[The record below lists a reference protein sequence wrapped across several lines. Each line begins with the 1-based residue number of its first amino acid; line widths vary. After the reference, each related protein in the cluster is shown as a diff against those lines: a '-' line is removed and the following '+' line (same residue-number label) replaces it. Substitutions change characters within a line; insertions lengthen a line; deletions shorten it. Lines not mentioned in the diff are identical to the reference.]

1 MSPIARCR
9 KSVSATIIPAKKAPS
24 ASDSPVSEVKYA
36 VPIQR
41 QRTVRMNTSLLRL
54 ASTARNNQG
63 TNFLEQANRATTI
76 KVAFPIANP
85 RDFQVS
91 GLSRP

>member
-24 ASDSPVSEVKYA
+24 ASERPVSEVRYA

-54 ASTARNNQG
+54 LSTNLKSIG
-63 TNFLEQANRATTI
+63 TSLRE
-76 KVAFPIANP
+76 VAK
-85 RDFQVS
+85 S
-91 GLSRP
+91 KSYH